1 MRKIS
6 CFFLFLLVCFGCGDE
21 SSNEDETAKDSVKDD
36 IVVEI
41 GPEKEIVWEKDGK
54 EMILIPSGT
63 FDIEDHSGKD
73 KAAVRRTVLLD
84 SFYMDVHEVT
94 VGQFKQFV
102 DQSGYN
108 YGGNWSEVNKH
119 SLGDDHPM
127 ICVNWND
134 ATAYAEWSGKR
145 LPTEA
150 EWEKAARGGLNG
162 KLYVWGDDMKF
173 ANLHANF
180 FGVQGKDQWDETTAP
195 VGSFFSNGFGLY
207 DMAGN
212 AYEWC
217 ADWYSKDYYL
227 DAPYKNPLRPNSGE
241 RRVLRGGSWTSDT
254 TFLRLSNRF
263 DSFPNDRYNNIGF
276 RCVSGAN

>member
-1 MRKIS
+1 
-6 CFFLFLLVCFGCGDE
+6 
-21 SSNEDETAKDSVKDD
+21 
-36 IVVEI
+36 
-41 GPEKEIVWEKDGK
+41 
-54 EMILIPSGT
+54 MILIPSGT
-63 FDIEDHSGKD
+63 FDIGDHSGKD
-73 KAAVRRTVLLD
+73 KTAVRRTVLLD
-84 SFYMDVHEVT
+84 AFYMDVHEVT

-134 ATAYAEWSGKR
+134 TTAYAEWSGKR

-180 FGVQGKDQWDETTAP
+180 FGVQGKDQRDETTAP
-195 VGSFFSNGFGLY
+195 VSSFFSNGFGLY

-217 ADWYSKDYYL
+217 ADQYSKDYYL
-227 DAPYKNPLRPNSGE
+227 DAPYKNPLGPNSGE

-254 TFLRLSNRF
+254 TFLRLANRF

-276 RCVSGAN
+276 RCVSGSN

>member
-1 MRKIS
+1 M
-6 CFFLFLLVCFGCGDE
+6 FG
-21 SSNEDETAKDSVKDD
+21 
-36 IVVEI
+36 
-41 GPEKEIVWEKDGK
+41 KEI
-54 EMILIPSGT
+54 ILIPSGT
-63 FDIEDHSGKD
+63 FDIGDHSGKD

-173 ANLHANF
+173 VNLHANF

-227 DAPYKNPLRPNSGE
+227 DAPYKNPLGPNSGE
-241 RRVLRGGSWTSDT
+241 RRVLQGGSWTSDT
-254 TFLRLSNRF
+254 TFLRLANRF
-263 DSFPNDRYNNIGF
+263 DSFPNDRYNNFGF
-276 RCVSGAN
+276 RCVSGSN